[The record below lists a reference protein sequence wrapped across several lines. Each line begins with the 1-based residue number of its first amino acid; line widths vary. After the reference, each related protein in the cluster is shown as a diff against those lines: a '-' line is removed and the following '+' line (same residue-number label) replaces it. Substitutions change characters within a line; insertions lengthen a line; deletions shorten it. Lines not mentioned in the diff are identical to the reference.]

1 MSYLEHYCSSTIL
14 FYCCS
19 FAKLCPTLCD
29 PYPLDCSTPGS
40 SVLHYLP
47 EFAQTHVHW
56 IGDRLLLFFS
66 SLITKCIFC
75 NHITNYI
82 LKPRK
87 INLWKSFY
95 VNKNNLLP
103 ATYPAKKKLPWHLL
117 PCKASVFLLLSIHSA
132 YIHRHAEGQ
141 TTKIKFKKLFPH
153 LLNSYYY
160 HFFLKKH
167 PVFCIH
173 KVFSQ
178 DY

>member
-29 PYPLDCSTPGS
+29 PYPMDSSTPDS

-66 SLITKCIFC
+66 SLSTKCIFC

-82 LKPRK
+82 LKPQK

-103 ATYPAKKKLPWHLL
+103 ATYPAKKKSCLDIFCLVKPQFSS
-117 PCKASVFLLLSIHSA
+117 CSLSIWLTS
-132 YIHRHAEGQ
+132 IGMQKGR
-141 TTKIKFKKLFPH
+141 
-153 LLNSYYY
+153 LLKSSLRNY
-160 HFFLKKH
+160 FLI
-167 PVFCIH
+167 C
-173 KVFSQ
+173 
-178 DY
+178 